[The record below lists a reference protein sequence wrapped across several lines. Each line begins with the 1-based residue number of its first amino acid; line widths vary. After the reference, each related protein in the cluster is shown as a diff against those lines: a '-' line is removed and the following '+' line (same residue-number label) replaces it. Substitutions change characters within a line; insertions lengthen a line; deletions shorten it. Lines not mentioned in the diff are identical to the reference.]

1 MYPIIVS
8 IPSML
13 GAFNQSDI
21 FDLGYTQ
28 LNGSIPQE
36 LMNCWELQSLWLGNN
51 NVTDRQT
58 SLQYWVNLIQAI
70 TLLMARFLPNWK
82 AYLSLDFVESYSICV
97 PPFHGAVPNLR
108 VSFTAS
114 NKSVCLMTLALLDFH
129 ILAKLAVL
137 LLIWVNNSNTNW

>member
-36 LMNCWELQSLWLGNN
+36 LMNCWELQSLRLGNN
-51 NVTDRQT
+51 NITDPQT

-82 AYLSLDFVESYSICV
+82 TYLSLDFVEDYSICV
-97 PPFHGAVPNLR
+97 PPFHGTAPNL
-108 VSFTAS
+108 
-114 NKSVCLMTLALLDFH
+114 
-129 ILAKLAVL
+129 
-137 LLIWVNNSNTNW
+137 